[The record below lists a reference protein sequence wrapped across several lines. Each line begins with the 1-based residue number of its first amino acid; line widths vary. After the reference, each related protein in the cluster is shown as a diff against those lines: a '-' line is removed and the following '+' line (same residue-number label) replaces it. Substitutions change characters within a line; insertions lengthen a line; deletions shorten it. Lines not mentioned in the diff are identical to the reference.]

1 MNINKN
7 LKDYALVI
15 FDWDGTLM
23 DSISRIVSSMQSAA
37 RSCELIVPSKDK
49 AKSIIGLS
57 LAVGIKKLFPTLSE
71 EGLDKM
77 LTEYK
82 YQYLEGDTTPSP
94 LFENS
99 LNLLTALKKDQRK
112 LAVATGKARP
122 GLQRIFD
129 VTGAEHYF
137 DASCC
142 AGEVLSKPAP
152 DMLLRILAELDITA
166 DQAVMIGDTSYD
178 MQMAKSAG
186 VDRIGITLGVD
197 TRAVLNEYQPVAV
210 VDSIS
215 ELQQLLL
222 PE

>member
-1 MNINKN
+1 MNSDKN
-7 LKDYALVI
+7 LKNYALVI

-37 RSCELIVPSKDK
+37 RSCDLVVPSQNE

-57 LAVGIKKLFPTLSE
+57 LAVGIKKLFPALSE

-77 LTEYK
+77 LVQYK

-94 LFENS
+94 LFEHS
-99 LNLLTALKKDQRK
+99 LELLTALKNDQRI

-129 VTGAEHYF
+129 VTGTEHF
-137 DASCC
+137 FNASCC

-152 DMLLRILAELDITA
+152 DMLLRILAELDMTA

-186 VDRIGITLGVD
+186 IDRIGVTLGVD
-197 TRAVLNEYQPVAV
+197 TRDVLNEYQPVAV

>member
-1 MNINKN
+1 M
-7 LKDYALVI
+7 
-15 FDWDGTLM
+15 
-23 DSISRIVSSMQSAA
+23 
-37 RSCELIVPSKDK
+37 
-49 AKSIIGLS
+49 
-57 LAVGIKKLFPTLSE
+57 
-71 EGLDKM
+71 
-77 LTEYK
+77 
-82 YQYLEGDTTPSP
+82 
-94 LFENS
+94 
-99 LNLLTALKKDQRK
+99 LTALKNDQRK

-197 TRAVLNEYQPVAV
+197 TRATLNELILYYSNP
-210 VDSIS
+210 
-215 ELQQLLL
+215 
-222 PE
+222 

>member
-1 MNINKN
+1 MNIDKN

-37 RSCELIVPSKDK
+37 RHCELIVPSKEE
-49 AKSIIGLS
+49 ARSIIGLS
-57 LAVGIKKLFPTLSE
+57 LAVGIKKLFPALCDK
-71 EGLDKM
+71 GLDNM
-77 LTEYK
+77 ITQYK

-99 LNLLTALKKDQRK
+99 LNLLTALKSDQRK

-122 GLQRIFD
+122 GLQRMFELTD
-129 VTGAEHYF
+129 TEHYF

-142 AGEVLSKPAP
+142 ADEVLSKPAP
-152 DMLLRILAELDITA
+152 DMLLRLLAELDISA

-197 TRAVLNEYQPVAV
+197 KRATLNEYQPVAV

-222 PE
+222 PK